1 GTFALVQPEYQIK
14 LCPAAD
20 NQLTVE
26 YSWCCEQGD
35 IHNTTVLTEFK
46 CRTGDYDIHYLC
58 KVILFDF
65 HADFASR

>member
-1 GTFALVQPEYQIK
+1 
-14 LCPAAD
+14 AAD